1 MKHKRKKIGLALGG
15 GGAKGFAHI
24 GVIKVL
30 EKNNVPIDFITGTSI
45 GALVGGFYAAS
56 KSSDYLEQIASD
68 SSVGKF
74 ISLMAEFT
82 GGRGGIIGG
91 EKVLNFLS
99 EGLDGID
106 FKDLKIP
113 FAVTVTNLNSG
124 ETEYFEKSGDV
135 AQAIRASISYPPI
148 FSPYKIKNKM
158 YVDGGLSCQV
168 PVSKA
173 RLMGADLVI
182 AVNLEDEYVLNKK
195 AFEKESIMTSAY
207 NVFNSSIKIL
217 VKKVAEYDVE
227 NADFVLNLPVGKFKT
242 WSDFGKAEE
251 LIKIGEEFAK
261 ENIKNIKKTL
271 L

>member
-1 MKHKRKKIGLALGG
+1 MKIKRKKIGLALGG
-15 GGAKGFAHI
+15 GGSKGFAHI

-30 EKNNVPIDFITGTSI
+30 KKNNIPIDFITGTSI

-56 KSSDYLEQIASD
+56 EDPEYLESVASG
-68 SSVGKF
+68 SSSGKF
-74 ISLMAEFT
+74 ISLMTEFT
-82 GGRGGIIGG
+82 GGRGGIVGG

-113 FAVTVTNLNSG
+113 LAVTATELNSG

-148 FSPYKIKNKM
+148 FSPYKIKNKL

-168 PVSKA
+168 PAQKA

-195 AFEKESIMTSAY
+195 VFEKESIMTSTY
-207 NVFNSSIKIL
+207 SVFNASIKIL
-217 VKKVAEYDVE
+217 VKKVAEYDIKE
-227 NADFVLNLPVGKFKT
+227 ADIALNLPVGRFKT
-242 WSDFGKAEE
+242 WSDFGRAKD
-251 LIKIGEEFAK
+251 LIKIGEEFTK
-261 ENIKNIKKTL
+261 KNIKNIKKAL